1 MPGDVLVVPAFWW
14 HAVESL
20 SPTLSISVRV
30 DRTSLLE
37 VWYEALDALH
47 HAGLYHAQ
55 SERGEESSD
64 PESRVARCTCHR
76 DVVHMETLEDLIAG
90 TSHRSFAPA
99 DAGSEDAEREPEERG
114 VPELCWEC
122 CDSWEEAIAEPHES
136 GCLPR
141 YEECYERYDDEEKE
155 EFLECVAQL

>member
-1 MPGDVLVVPAFWW
+1 M
-14 HAVESL
+14 
-20 SPTLSISVRV
+20 RV

-47 HAGLYHAQ
+47 HAGLYHTHT
-55 SERGEESSD
+55 EESSD
-64 PESRVARCTCHR
+64 PQSRVARCTCHR

-90 TSHRSFAPA
+90 TSHRSFAQA
-99 DAGSEDAEREPEERG
+99 DAASEDVVVRAAERETEVRG

-141 YEECYERYDDEEKE
+141 YEECYERYDDDEKE